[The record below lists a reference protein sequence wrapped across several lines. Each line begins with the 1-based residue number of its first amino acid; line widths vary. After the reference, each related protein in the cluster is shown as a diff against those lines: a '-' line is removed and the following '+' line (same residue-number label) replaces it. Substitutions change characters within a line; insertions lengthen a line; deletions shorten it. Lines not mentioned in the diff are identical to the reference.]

1 MGPFLLATT
10 QSPTLLGP
18 PSNTK
23 VVYFALFE
31 NLGSYTKWRTFM
43 LTKWRT
49 FMLTFLC
56 FVLPQ
61 LLDGLPQ

>member
-31 NLGSYTKWRTFM
+31 NLGSYTKWRTFI
-43 LTKWRT
+43 LP
-49 FMLTFLC
+49 FLC